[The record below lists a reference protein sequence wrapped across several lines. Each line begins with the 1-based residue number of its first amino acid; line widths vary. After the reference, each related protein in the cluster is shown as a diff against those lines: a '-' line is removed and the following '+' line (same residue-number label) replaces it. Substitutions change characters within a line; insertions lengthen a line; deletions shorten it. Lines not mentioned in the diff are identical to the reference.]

1 MEQPALRIR
10 IEKTMFEAANHREI
24 DGASENGSTSLVD
37 LSGDRMRR
45 REFIGSLIGTAV
57 AWPLT
62 ASVQQPAMPVVGF
75 LNGSSPDWSTYE
87 VRGFH
92 KGLSE
97 NGYVEGQNVA
107 IEYRWAEGHYD
118 RLPALAADLVR
129 RQVTVIATGTTPAAL
144 AAKAATTTIPIVFE
158 AGADPVE
165 VGLVAS
171 LSRPG
176 GNITGVTN
184 LSMATVSKAL
194 EVMHELLPT
203 ATIMALLINPTNPR
217 LMDRV
222 TREVQAAA
230 RILGLQLH
238 VLSASTEHDIETV
251 FSTLVQLHAGG
262 LVIGPDRFLESQ
274 TDIAALA
281 LRHALP
287 TIYIGNQYAA
297 AAGGLMSYGS
307 SLRDAYRLAGNYAS
321 RILKG
326 ANPADLPVVQSA
338 KIDLIINL
346 KTAKTLGLTVPQ
358 ILLAGADEVIE

>member
-1 MEQPALRIR
+1 
-10 IEKTMFEAANHREI
+10 
-24 DGASENGSTSLVD
+24 
-37 LSGDRMRR
+37 MRR

-57 AWPLT
+57 AWPLA
-62 ASVQQPAMPVVGF
+62 ASAQQPAMPVIGF
-75 LNGSSPDWSTYE
+75 LNGASPDSTYE
-87 VRGFH
+87 VRGFR

-97 NGYVEGQNVA
+97 TGYVEGQNVA

-158 AGADPVE
+158 AGVDPVE

-184 LSMATVSKAL
+184 LGMATVSKNL

-238 VLSASTEHDIETV
+238 VLSASTEHDFETV
-251 FSTLVQLHAGG
+251 FSTLVQLRAGG
-262 LVIGPDRFLESQ
+262 LVIAPDRFLESQ
-274 TDIAALA
+274 ADIAALA

-287 TIYIGNQYAA
+287 TIYIGNEYAL

-326 ANPADLPVVQSA
+326 ANPADLPIVQSA
-338 KIDLIINL
+338 KVELIINL
-346 KTAKTLGLTVPQ
+346 KTAKTLGITVPQ
-358 ILLAGADEVIE
+358 ILLAGADELIE